1 MSRCV
6 QMRPACALLL
16 LLACV
21 ASEEDPRAS
30 MSDDELAIHYRN
42 HYPLI
47 YAAGEADLGMCAG

>member
-1 MSRCV
+1 
-6 QMRPACALLL
+6 MRPACALLL